1 MADALLHRG
10 PDEEGFL
17 EEPGVSLASR
27 RLSIV
32 GLADG
37 RQPISN
43 EDGSVS
49 VVFNGELFDYPE
61 RRTELES
68 RGHLF
73 STHCDTELIP
83 HLWEDHGEEMME
95 HLRGQFA
102 LALWDRCRQ
111 RLIVARDRF
120 GICPLYWTRQTHDG
134 EEWLLFASEIKAL
147 LASGMVDARPEPR
160 GIDTAFTFFGMPGT
174 VTCFAGIHALL
185 PGRYLHIQLDP
196 VPMAQAVPL
205 RRSASEPTGK
215 STSPT
220 TARKTAVTIQNRWW
234 TVWRRC
240 FWRGG
245 APAAG

>member
-1 MADALLHRG
+1 MCGIAGVINLQGRHSVPSIVLQRMADALLHRG

-32 GLADG
+32 GPADG

-102 LALWDRCRQ
+102 LA
-111 RLIVARDRF
+111 
-120 GICPLYWTRQTHDG
+120 
-134 EEWLLFASEIKAL
+134 
-147 LASGMVDARPEPR
+147 
-160 GIDTAFTFFGMPGT
+160 
-174 VTCFAGIHALL
+174 
-185 PGRYLHIQLDP
+185 
-196 VPMAQAVPL
+196 
-205 RRSASEPTGK
+205 
-215 STSPT
+215 
-220 TARKTAVTIQNRWW
+220 
-234 TVWRRC
+234 
-240 FWRGG
+240 RGG
-245 APAAG
+245 IGAGNA